1 MKKILLQ
8 VSSPIFA
15 NDAIFKWDIN
25 NMNEPWRKL
34 KSKLAELGYE
44 LVTADDRPI
53 DDCAWILFLDSTSV
67 DGLTPVKSGVKS
79 LLKKLLKREAK
90 SSWPNRPLYE
100 EALKKNMKDKIAI
113 FLWEGKVNNPD
124 NYTPQI
130 ENRFKYIFTWNDEL
144 VDNKKFFKFFLPV
157 PLRPR
162 EAKPLPFQEKK
173 LLVNMSANRHYP
185 RPNELYSARLKTS
198 AYFDANYPNDFDLF
212 GARWQIPVTRWQKY
226 FPRLVPRF
234 ACYRGT
240 ANDKIATLSRYKF
253 SLAYENMSGTEGY
266 VTEKI
271 FDILQAGS
279 VPIYWG
285 APNIETYVN
294 PNAFIDRRDFKN
306 DAALA
311 VYLKNM
317 KGGEY
322 EKMILAGQEYLKT
335 EQFKKFLPEYFCDRI
350 IEVLNI
356 PKIL

>member
-1 MKKILLQ
+1 
-8 VSSPIFA
+8 
-15 NDAIFKWDIN
+15 
-25 NMNEPWRKL
+25 
-34 KSKLAELGYE
+34 
-44 LVTADDRPI
+44 
-53 DDCAWILFLDSTSV
+53 
-67 DGLTPVKSGVKS
+67 
-79 LLKKLLKREAK
+79 
-90 SSWPNRPLYE
+90 
-100 EALKKNMKDKIAI
+100 
-113 FLWEGKVNNPD
+113 
-124 NYTPQI
+124 
-130 ENRFKYIFTWNDEL
+130 
-144 VDNKKFFKFFLPV
+144 
-157 PLRPR
+157 
-162 EAKPLPFQEKK
+162 
-173 LLVNMSANRHYP
+173 
-185 RPNELYSARLKTS
+185 
-198 AYFDANYPNDFDLF
+198 
-212 GARWQIPVTRWQKY
+212 
-226 FPRLVPRF
+226 
-234 ACYRGT
+234 
-240 ANDKIATLSRYKF
+240 
-253 SLAYENMSGTEGY
+253 MSGTEGY